1 MCWFTHGEPYV
12 PYETMVEKMTGS
24 TSSCN
29 NVYEVVDDNS
39 NLYQNMVMDTMRMN
53 QGYADQCSIV
63 DEEPNADTTRF
74 FFLYLLKD
82 FDVPLWDG
90 FINKSKLLPVAQVF
104 TIKLDHRLSKANYE
118 RIVE

>member
-1 MCWFTHGEPYV
+1 MCWFAHREPYV
-12 PYETMVEKMTGS
+12 PHETMVEKMVGS

-29 NVYEVVDDNS
+29 NVHEVVNDNS
-39 NLYQNMVMDTMRMN
+39 NFYQNMVMDTMRMN
-53 QGYADQCSIV
+53 QDYADQCSIV

-74 FFLYLLKD
+74 FFYLLKD

-90 FINKSKLLPVAQVF
+90 CINQSKLLHVAQVF